1 MRFKHWTVWYTLH
14 RQHRQQV
21 VMFCLVHNVLCR
33 AVVSLQSCFQIY
45 MFYWFVTNALCTGFT
60 KIKLRQNREISRY
73 DFFYHFNLLS
83 YYYFV
88 ACEASVSVWFR
99 SKERRTR
106 VKDCA
111 KNGARKRAGRGWKWV
126 TVQLYNCFKAERP
139 GARFSKVPLSLQGRV
154 YLKPG
159 VRKKRKTHP
168 TPNDYEV
175 LVIWVRRLSESSFS
189 SVCTSF
195 LTLITKLHS
204 HSAWASVPDSGF

>member
-1 MRFKHWTVWYTLH
+1 
-14 RQHRQQV
+14 
-21 VMFCLVHNVLCR
+21 MFCLVHKVLCR
-33 AVVSLQSCFQIY
+33 AVASLQSCFEIY
-45 MFYWFVTNALCTGFT
+45 MFYWFVTNALCTRFT

-73 DFFYHFNLLS
+73 AFLYFYFHFNLVY

-88 ACEASVSVWFR
+88 ACVASVSVWFR
-99 SKERRTR
+99 NKERGTR
-106 VKDCA
+106 VKDSA
-111 KNGARKRAGRGWKWV
+111 KTGASKRAGRGWKWV

-159 VRKKRKTHP
+159 VRKKKTRR

-189 SVCTSF
+189 PGCTSF
-195 LTLITKLHS
+195 LTLITKLQS
-204 HSAWASVPDSGF
+204 HSAWASIPDSGF